1 MSPPADS
8 PPVVAK
14 RPLPFDE
21 RSGHVMGPP
30 LSKKRHLTD
39 SQPMVG
45 SLSTPTEEVSHGG
58 EAAALLQLFDT
69 LEYVLRL
76 YRTRGR
82 RALHQVVRAD
92 VESAVGKSLC
102 EERVGRLLALSSG
115 MLEARWFGIGAS
127 AELELWQRVDGE
139 ARSPTP
145 AEQIVRRHTFRSSL
159 ISAGESLPAPCLPH
173 KELSPVR
180 PDTGSVRPDTGSPAT
195 HVEPDARSLQDSFPL
210 RLAARDT
217 NLSQRAATRQAALLE
232 RVRAREVATMSETA
246 LALQDMRARAVLC
259 DDALTIHAVVNSLFT
274 VNESNVKSALEAQ
287 VLKGACSQS
296 HSQCSR
302 PLALPEARA
311 ALAYLRSVSSA
322 WFLVEDAQHSKD
334 VRIFK
339 LTDANEARSVVEI
352 LREERRRL
360 ERAIH
365 EYELGKALSAETRG
379 LLRSLSGLE
388 GALPRVPAAP
398 RSASATP
405 SVALSGKPVDTK
417 RALIRNVSEALRTPF
432 LLSRTTS
439 EPSEPAPRTPRRPTT
454 SKRPLCERVS
464 SPKPEAPLSCRSS
477 RRFAEETPVVTKEE
491 CVVEQGYADVKTF
504 ATPPCT
510 PTPRGRTCRVAT
522 PLSAML
528 QECPTSGRKRVR
540 GKKCA

>member
-1 MSPPADS
+1 
-8 PPVVAK
+8 
-14 RPLPFDE
+14 
-21 RSGHVMGPP
+21 
-30 LSKKRHLTD
+30 
-39 SQPMVG
+39 
-45 SLSTPTEEVSHGG
+45 
-58 EAAALLQLFDT
+58 
-69 LEYVLRL
+69 
-76 YRTRGR
+76 
-82 RALHQVVRAD
+82 
-92 VESAVGKSLC
+92 
-102 EERVGRLLALSSG
+102 
-115 MLEARWFGIGAS
+115 
-127 AELELWQRVDGE
+127 
-139 ARSPTP
+139 
-145 AEQIVRRHTFRSSL
+145 
-159 ISAGESLPAPCLPH
+159 
-173 KELSPVR
+173 
-180 PDTGSVRPDTGSPAT
+180 
-195 HVEPDARSLQDSFPL
+195 
-210 RLAARDT
+210 
-217 NLSQRAATRQAALLE
+217 
-232 RVRAREVATMSETA
+232 MSETA

-274 VNESNVKSALEAQ
+274 VNESNNVSALEAQ

-339 LTDANEARSVVEI
+339 LIDANEARSVFEI

-365 EYELGKALSAETRG
+365 EYEFGKALSAETRE

-388 GALPRVPAAP
+388 AAHPRVPAVP
-398 RSASATP
+398 RSASGMP
-405 SVALSGKPVDTK
+405 SVALCGKPVG
-417 RALIRNVSEALRTPF
+417 TPF

-477 RRFAEETPVVTKEE
+477 RRCAQETPVVTKEE
-491 CVVEQGYADVKTF
+491 CELEQGDAAVQTL

-528 QECPTSGRKRVR
+528 QDCSTSGRKRVR

>member
-1 MSPPADS
+1 LEGFCAKTSAMSPLAA
-8 PPVVAK
+8 PPVVEK

-21 RSGHVMGPP
+21 RSGQVMGPP
-30 LSKKRHLTD
+30 QSKKRRLTD
-39 SQPMVG
+39 SQPLV
-45 SLSTPTEEVSHGG
+45 SLSTTTEESSHGC

-102 EERVGRLLALSSG
+102 EERIGRLLALSSG

-145 AEQIVRRHTFRSSL
+145 AEQIVRRHKFQSSL
-159 ISAGESLPAPCLPH
+159 TAACESLPEPCLPH
-173 KELSPVR
+173 KEPSPVR
-180 PDTGSVRPDTGSPAT
+180 PDTWSPAT
-195 HVEPDARSLQDSFPL
+195 QVEPAAKSQQDSFPL

-232 RVRAREVATMSETA
+232 RVRAREAATMSETA

-274 VNESNVKSALEAQ
+274 VNESNNVSALEAQ

-339 LTDANEARSVVEI
+339 LIDANEARSVFEI

-365 EYELGKALSAETRG
+365 EYEFGKALSAETRE

-388 GALPRVPAAP
+388 AAHPRVPAVP
-398 RSASATP
+398 RSASGMP
-405 SVALSGKPVDTK
+405 SVALCGKPVG
-417 RALIRNVSEALRTPF
+417 TPF

-477 RRFAEETPVVTKEE
+477 RRCAQETPVVTKEE
-491 CVVEQGYADVKTF
+491 CELEQGDAAVQTL

-528 QECPTSGRKRVR
+528 QECSTSGRKRVR

>member
-1 MSPPADS
+1 MSPLAA

-21 RSGHVMGPP
+21 RSGQVMGPP
-30 LSKKRHLTD
+30 QSKKRRLTD
-39 SQPMVG
+39 SQPLV
-45 SLSTPTEEVSHGG
+45 SLSTTTEESSHGC

-102 EERVGRLLALSSG
+102 EERIGRLLALSSG

-145 AEQIVRRHTFRSSL
+145 AEQIVRRHKFQSSL
-159 ISAGESLPAPCLPH
+159 TSACESLPEPCLPH
-173 KELSPVR
+173 KEPSP
-180 PDTGSVRPDTGSPAT
+180 VRPDTGSPAT
-195 HVEPDARSLQDSFPL
+195 QVEPDAKSQQDSFPL

-232 RVRAREVATMSETA
+232 RVRAREAATMSETA

-274 VNESNVKSALEAQ
+274 VNESNNVSALEAQ

-339 LTDANEARSVVEI
+339 LIDANQARSVFEI

-365 EYELGKALSAETRG
+365 EYEFGKVNIFRGGTRISGIPTLRFVWREQALSAETRE

-388 GALPRVPAAP
+388 AAHPRVPAVP
-398 RSASATP
+398 RSASGMP
-405 SVALSGKPVDTK
+405 SVALCGKPVG
-417 RALIRNVSEALRTPF
+417 TPF

-477 RRFAEETPVVTKEE
+477 RRCAQETPVVTKEE
-491 CVVEQGYADVKTF
+491 CVLEQGDAAVQTL

-528 QECPTSGRKRVR
+528 QECSTSGRKRVR